1 MRKTLNI
8 NLGGMAFVMDEN
20 AYELLHGYLEALKQK
35 FSNEEEREEIL
46 NDIEARIAEMLS
58 HKLAN
63 RKEVVSIE
71 EVQLVMDAMGRP
83 EDIAGEEPPTD
94 QPSAKRSTTTSAGAP
109 VKKRLFRDPDDAK
122 IGGVIAGLCHYFGIN
137 DPVWI
142 RIAAIILIFVTSG
155 SIILL
160 YLLLLIVVPK
170 ASTAAEKL
178 QMKGEPINISTIQKE
193 VKEAAVRGGE
203 SVQKFV
209 REENFFEK
217 VWGILADLIKV
228 VFKLF
233 AIVVIVASMIGLIA
247 VSAGFLGFY
256 ILGSSWMIDASRLVV
271 DHPSTITM
279 FSFGFLFFFLAPL
292 IALIYLCLKVLV
304 GQRSRVRSLKWILL
318 VAWITGLV
326 LLVISGYKTG
336 IQFANEAT
344 RKEQVSLMQP
354 PKGALMV
361 QLTDELG
368 NKYESESGS
377 SEDFQINP
385 DGVYINGVNLRD
397 LEEIPLGKPK
407 LELMPAEGDSF
418 YLQEITTAHGRDRRE
433 AERNAA
439 IVIYKFNQTDT
450 VLNLQKGLYIGKQ
463 GKFRDQ
469 RLTIRLAIPEGKT
482 VRFADNIDH
491 WSAVVKDDRR
501 YDDTYF
507 ANTVWTVKE
516 GRVKC
521 IEGENHSREDISN
534 EEDSGQDNRP
544 QKKIKT
550 RVKVKGGKDSDKED
564 F

>member
-83 EDIAGEEPPTD
+83 EDIAGEAPPADEPA
-94 QPSAKRSTTTSAGAP
+94 AKRSGTTSAGVP

-122 IGGVIAGLCHYFGIN
+122 IGGVISGLCHYFGIN
-137 DPVWI
+137 DPVWL

-217 VWGILADLIKV
+217 VWGILADLLKV

-233 AIVVIVASMIGLIA
+233 AILVIVAAMVGLIA

-271 DHPSTITM
+271 DQPSTITM

-318 VAWITGLV
+318 VVWVIGLM
-326 LLVISGYKTG
+326 LLMVSGYKTG

-344 RKEQVSLMQP
+344 HKEQLSLMQP
-354 PKGALMV
+354 PKGSLMV

-377 SEDFQINP
+377 HEDFQISP
-385 DGVYINGVNLRD
+385 DGVYIDGINLRD
-397 LEEIPLGKPK
+397 MDEIPLGKPK
-407 LELMPAEGDSF
+407 LELMSAEGDSF
-418 YLQEITTAHGRDRRE
+418 YLQEITTAHGRDRRD

-439 IVIYKFNQTDT
+439 LVIYKFNQTDT

-469 RLTIRLAIPEGKT
+469 QLTLRLAIPEGKT

-507 ANTVWTVKE
+507 ANTVWTVQE

-521 IEGENHSREDISN
+521 LEGENHSRDEILDEDDLG
-534 EEDSGQDNRP
+534 EDRQP
-544 QKKIKT
+544 QKIKT
-550 RVKVKGGKDSDKED
+550 RVKVKGSKDSDKED